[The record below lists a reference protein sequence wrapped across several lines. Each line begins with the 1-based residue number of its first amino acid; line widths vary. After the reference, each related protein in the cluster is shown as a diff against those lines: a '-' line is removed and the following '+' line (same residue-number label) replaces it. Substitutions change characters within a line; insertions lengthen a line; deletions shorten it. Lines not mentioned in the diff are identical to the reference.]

1 MEVTLWEFIWSLILG
16 MGFGISLQKTQL
28 TKYST
33 IVNVFRFKDL
43 TVIKFMLT
51 VLITAMPL
59 IFFMRDAGMVS
70 LANVN
75 PTYFAGNFFGGMI
88 FGVGMAAAGFC
99 PGTVA
104 GGIGQGSLDYLIPG
118 GLGFMVGAYLF
129 GDTYTT
135 VFTKLSSIG
144 NIGQVTIPT
153 WLNVNH
159 WLVIIFFVQMTLVL
173 FYFLEKK
180 AIK

>member
-16 MGFGISLQKTQL
+16 IGFGIALQKSQL

-33 IVNVFRFKDL
+33 IINVFRFKDL

-51 VLITAMPL
+51 ALITAMPL
-59 IFFMRDAGMVS
+59 IFLLKDFGWLS
-70 LANVN
+70 LSNVN
-75 PTYFAGNFFGGMI
+75 PTYFLGNFLGGAI
-88 FGVGMAAAGFC
+88 FGVGMASAGFC

-118 GLGFMVGAYLF
+118 GLGFLAGAYIF
-129 GDTYTT
+129 GKTYTT
-135 VFTKLSSIG
+135 VFTKISSIG
-144 NIGQVTIPT
+144 NIGQVTIPE
-153 WLNVNH
+153 WLHVNQ
-159 WLVIIFFVQMTLVL
+159 WLFIIFFVQMTLVL

-180 AIK
+180 SIK